1 MYNELMINRF
11 FLTRLIQYNDDGTVN
26 IPFSQIAEWYISK
39 HPLLKS
45 TRLKCQSRK
54 KTLDLIKQ
62 NIITVSHIEGAIDF
76 IEWKTNK
83 GETMFTNR
91 INDTICLTPIGE
103 EYIREIESGN
113 KKDKL
118 C

>member
-1 MYNELMINRF
+1 MQVNA
-11 FLTRLIQYNDDGTVN
+11 LIQYNDDGTVN

-62 NIITVSHIEGAIDF
+62 NIITVSRIEGAIDF

-91 INDTICLTPIGE
+91 IDDTICLTPIGE